1 MGSYTIHPLK
11 LTTMRQ
17 IGRIG
22 ETHQMAVLVL
32 VIDVKQE
39 VLKPIFTGHVV
50 SLEDEVS
57 YSIIAYHTSIV
68 MSGKAC

>member
-1 MGSYTIHPLK
+1 
-11 LTTMRQ
+11 
-17 IGRIG
+17 
-22 ETHQMAVLVL
+22 MAVLVL

-57 YSIIAYHTSIV
+57 YSIIGYHTSIV